1 MKPSITLIPY
11 GGLAN
16 RMKAI
21 EALIALMEDTGAH
34 GTSIW
39 FKHVGLNCSFA
50 QLFQPLD
57 VPNLTFRDASFADYL
72 LNDRPRKKN
81 LYLPYLLEKIRF
93 DSCLH
98 EDEVTQKT
106 YNNFD
111 FRQWVLSNRRTFLSA
126 CLQFY
131 SSSREERFSSLNP
144 IPQLQE
150 RINERCENFSNHTI
164 GVHIRRTDN
173 TFSIK
178 NSPTELFIQ
187 RMKEEANKYS
197 DVHFY
202 LASDSPEEKK
212 KLISVFGD
220 RIITDW
226 SPVSRSTT
234 QGVQDALV
242 ELYALSRTRKIIGSY
257 YSSYSATA
265 AEIGKIPHEV
275 IQQQEKNS

>member
-21 EALIALMEDTGAH
+21 EALIALMEDTGVH

-39 FKHVGLNCSFA
+39 FKHVGLNCSFER
-50 QLFQPLD
+50 LFQPLD

-131 SSSREERFSSLNP
+131 SSKRGERFSSFNP

-164 GVHIRRTDN
+164 GVHIRRADN

-187 RMKEEANKYS
+187 RMKEEANKHG
-197 DVHFY
+197 DVRFY
-202 LASDSPEEKK
+202 LASDSPAEKK
-212 KLISVFGD
+212 KLISVFDD

-226 SPVSRSTT
+226 SPVSRSTA